1 MFTHLSV
8 RIVPIQF
15 IAENIFR
22 AMNRFIP
29 LEGYRGLPDIY
40 RGQHLRLARHPLL
53 RLNLDRCAQ
62 WTGTDACQRLHS
74 NRVYRVGVQIR
85 DRGQLIVVHH
95 LILPGGHRLIRIRRV
110 IYLVTLQQKAK
121 KDSEI
126 DSKEGQSSKT
136 YRHLPVR
143 CLWLDPL
150 YDHRARAQW
159 PGLNLPRCGTRF

>member
-110 IYLVTLQQKAK
+110 IYLVTLRRDKKQKK
-121 KDSEI
+121 IRKSIRRRDKVFE
-126 DSKEGQSSKT
+126 
-136 YRHLPVR
+136 
-143 CLWLDPL
+143 
-150 YDHRARAQW
+150 
-159 PGLNLPRCGTRF
+159 NLPSLARSVFLARPIV

>member
-110 IYLVTLQQKAK
+110 IYLITLRRDKKQKK
-121 KDSEI
+121 VGNRFKGEI
-126 DSKEGQSSKT
+126 KFEN
-136 YRHLPVR
+136 LPSLARSVS
-143 CLWLDPL
+143 
-150 YDHRARAQW
+150 DHRARAQW

>member
-110 IYLVTLQQKAK
+110 IYLITLRRDKKQKK
-121 KDSEI
+121 VGNRFKGEI
-126 DSKEGQSSKT
+126 KFE
-136 YRHLPVR
+136 
-143 CLWLDPL
+143 
-150 YDHRARAQW
+150 
-159 PGLNLPRCGTRF
+159 NLPSLARSVFLARPIV